1 MQKYIVEIFNKHF
14 VKVAHYGPVPYKRA
28 HEEAARLKLDGFQVL
43 ITEEDMVTDDAEWV
57 LNSMLLYCVVSFL
70 IIIHVVRN

>member
-1 MQKYIVEIFNKHF
+1 MTVLQIKQTRTTLTGHQIYNIMQKYIVEIFNKHF

-28 HEEAARLKLDGFQVL
+28 HKEAARLKLDGFQVL

-57 LNSMLLYCVVSFL
+57 
-70 IIIHVVRN
+70 